1 MLSPVLEPD
10 SPTVARRAESA
21 AASELDGLPLPQRC
35 AAVAAILGAGVLVV
49 LDGAIANIALP
60 SIAQQVGAAPANA
73 VWIVTAYQLAVVMFL
88 LPASAIG
95 ESLGYRRV
103 FAGGVAL
110 FTAAS
115 VMCALAPS
123 LPWLLAARCLQGLG
137 GAAVMPLGLALL
149 RFTYPRRLLGQA
161 IAWNAL
167 AVAGASAAGPAV
179 GAAMLSVASWPWLFA
194 VNLPIGALVLV
205 ACAGL
210 PNPRGTGR
218 RIDLVSI
225 ALNAIMF
232 AAVVLGSDRLPSSPW
247 YGAALLA
254 AAAGSM
260 VLLVRREKTKTAPL
274 IPLDL
279 LRVRSFR
286 LSIVASVCCFAG
298 QMIGYLAL
306 PFYFQ
311 HELGLSAM
319 ATGALMTPWP
329 LAVMVAAPL
338 SARLAKRVP
347 TAWLCAAGGACLATG
362 LALCAVWPLHGD
374 PRLPL
379 TIFTSLAGLGFGFF
393 QTPNNQNMLLA
404 APKERSGAA
413 GGAQGTARLTGLTLG
428 GLSMGLLFALLP
440 SAGAVHWGL
449 TLAALAALAGGV
461 VSLLRSC
468 SLHSAVPPCQHPSV
482 ERTPGAGSGSALS
495 AGTGACLC
503 QESPSQSG

>member
-1 MLSPVLEPD
+1 MLSPVLEAT
-10 SPTVARRAESA
+10 SPRLSRRAEPGA
-21 AASELDGLPLPQRC
+21 QNELDGLPLPRRG

-49 LDGAIANIALP
+49 LDGAIANVALP
-60 SIAQQVGAAPANA
+60 SIAEQLQTAPADA

-88 LPASAIG
+88 LPASAVG

-115 VMCALAPS
+115 VLCALAPS
-123 LPWLLAARCLQGLG
+123 LPWLVAARCLQGLG
-137 GAAVMPLGLALL
+137 SAAVMPLGLALL

-167 AVAGASAAGPAV
+167 AIAGASAAGPAV
-179 GAAMLSVASWPWLFA
+179 GAGMLSVASWPWLFA
-194 VNLPIGALVLV
+194 VNLPVGALVLA

-210 PNPRGTGR
+210 PSPPGTGR
-218 RIDLVSI
+218 RLDVGSI
-225 ALNAIMF
+225 ALNALMF
-232 AAVVLGSDRLPSSPW
+232 AAFVLGSDGLPSSPW
-247 YGAALLA
+247 QGGALLVVA
-254 AAAGSM
+254 GGSM
-260 VLLVRREKTKTAPL
+260 VLLVRREMPKAAPL

-286 LSIVASVCCFAG
+286 VSVVASVCCFTG
-298 QMIGYLAL
+298 QMIGCLAL

-311 HELGLSAM
+311 HELAM
-319 ATGALMTPWP
+319 SVTATGLLMTPWP

-347 TAWLCAAGGACLATG
+347 TAWLCAAGGGCLAIG
-362 LALCAVWPLHGD
+362 LALCAAWPLHGD
-374 PRLPL
+374 PQVPL
-379 TIFTSLAGLGFGFF
+379 AIFTGLAGLGFGFF

-428 GLSMGLLFALLP
+428 SLLIGLLFALLP
-440 SAGAVHWGL
+440 SLHAVHWGL
-449 TLAALAALAGGV
+449 TFAALAALAGGA
-461 VSLLRSC
+461 VSLLRR
-468 SLHSAVPPCQHPSV
+468 Q
-482 ERTPGAGSGSALS
+482 
-495 AGTGACLC
+495 AGTAPGDAH
-503 QESPSQSG
+503 

>member
-1 MLSPVLEPD
+1 MGSRRTEPG
-10 SPTVARRAESA
+10 A
-21 AASELDGLPLPQRC
+21 ANELDGLPLPRRY

-49 LDGAIANIALP
+49 LDGAIANVALP
-60 SIAQQVGAAPANA
+60 SIAQQLQAAPADA

-88 LPASAIG
+88 LPASAVG
-95 ESLGYRRV
+95 ERLGYRRV
-103 FAGGVAL
+103 FVGGVAL

-115 VMCALAPS
+115 VLCALAPS
-123 LPWLLAARCLQGLG
+123 LPWLVAARCLQGLG

-167 AVAGASAAGPAV
+167 AVAGATAAGPAV
-179 GAAMLSVASWPWLFA
+179 GAGLLSVASWPWLFA
-194 VNLPIGALVLV
+194 VNLPVGALVLV
-205 ACAGL
+205 ACARL
-210 PNPRGTGR
+210 PSPQGTGLR
-218 RIDLVSI
+218 LDLGSI

-232 AAVVLGSDRLPSSPW
+232 AAFVLGSDWLPSSPW
-247 YGAALLA
+247 SGGVLLA
-254 AAAGSM
+254 VSAGSM
-260 VLLVRREKTKTAPL
+260 VLLVRREKPKAAPL

-286 LSIVASVCCFAG
+286 LSIVASVCCFTG

-311 HELGLSAM
+311 HELGLSTM

-347 TAWLCAAGGACLATG
+347 TAWLCAFGGGCLSIG
-362 LALCAVWPLHGD
+362 LALCAAWPIEGD
-374 PRLPL
+374 PRLPMA
-379 TIFTSLAGLGFGFF
+379 IFTSLAGLGFGFF

-428 GLSMGLLFALLP
+428 SLLMGLLFALWAP
-440 SAGAVHWGL
+440 PHAVHWGL
-449 TLAALAALAGGV
+449 ALAALAALAGGA
-461 VSLLRSC
+461 VSLLRS
-468 SLHSAVPPCQHPSV
+468 
-482 ERTPGAGSGSALS
+482 PG
-495 AGTGACLC
+495 GTNRVTRPKQG
-503 QESPSQSG
+503 